1 MYIIYYIYNIVF
13 VSKILGILWCVLSR
27 TDAEYPPYHP
37 VITPKSPRNHPLFGC
52 LGLVGKLWMSE

>member
-37 VITPKSPRNHPLFGC
+37 VITP
-52 LGLVGKLWMSE
+52 